1 MISSSPVLDK
11 MLQMIRYFE
20 IPQAPPRW
28 FLNLIL
34 LPFLVTRSI
43 WELVAYF
50 AVGNFL
56 PNPSYGLYIK
66 RGYFLTRIF
75 PLDIFARWDSHWYF
89 SILKNGY
96 QVPSDLRS
104 TYSNLAFFPLYPYL
118 VKSVGWLGLQLPDG
132 FYVLFG
138 LVLSNL
144 LFLASAALL
153 YRLIIVSL
161 GFEESSA
168 SRALAFLIVFPTSFF
183 FSTFYP
189 ESLFLFLT
197 LAGFTFALE
206 EKWLAAG
213 ICAALVILTKPTGVI
228 VLIALIWL
236 YMERRHWR
244 LQDIRP
250 SVAWFLLAPAAM
262 LGHFYYLYLKSGHLF
277 AFFDAM
283 SAWGGVQLGMFNNPL
298 QNLSSP
304 FLDVFKI
311 DLIFTLLFIL
321 CGLYILWKWPVKALG
336 IFALLMCV
344 VPLSTGLLVSISRY
358 LSVSFPVFIF
368 LGEKLKR
375 KQCSDLLLAVF
386 FALQII
392 YFAGWVNYY
401 WIA

>member
-1 MISSSPVLDK
+1 M
-11 MLQMIRYFE
+11 MLQIKKYFE

-28 FLNLIL
+28 FLNFIL
-34 LPFLVTRSI
+34 FPFLVTRSI

-56 PNPSYGLYIK
+56 PNPSYALYIK

-96 QVPSDLRS
+96 QVPADLMS

-132 FYVLFG
+132 LYILFG
-138 LVLSNL
+138 LVLSNV

-168 SRALAFLIVFPTSFF
+168 SRALAFFIVFPASFF

-206 EKWLAAG
+206 EKWLPAG

-228 VLIALIWL
+228 VLIALVWL
-236 YMERRHWR
+236 YMEKRHWR

-250 SVAWFLLAPAAM
+250 SIAWFLLAPAA
-262 LGHFYYLYLKSGHLF
+262 LLLHFYYLYLKSGHLF

-283 SAWGGVQLGMFNNPL
+283 TAWGGVQLSMFNNPL

-304 FLDVFKI
+304 VLDVFKI
-311 DLIFTLLFIL
+311 DLIFTVLFIL
-321 CGLYILWKWPVKALG
+321 GGLYMLWKWPVKALG
-336 IFALLMCV
+336 LFALLMCL

-358 LSVSFPVFIF
+358 LAVSFPVFIL

-375 KQCSDLLLAVF
+375 KELSDLLLAVW